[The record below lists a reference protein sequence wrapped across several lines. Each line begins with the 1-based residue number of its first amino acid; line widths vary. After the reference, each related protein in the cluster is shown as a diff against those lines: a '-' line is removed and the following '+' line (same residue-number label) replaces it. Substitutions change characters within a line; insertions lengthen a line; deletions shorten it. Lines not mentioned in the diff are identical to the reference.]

1 MKTQFYNI
9 GPNEKRF
16 VIWCHKKPCQA
27 VMFTPGLS
35 ETVGATSHQQYSIK
49 DRCWN
54 YWLYEAAYPKCQRLN
69 IAWLQQLD
77 VNRNTCSGF
86 CGHTGMSKCT
96 LDLQALVE
104 MKILGGKN
112 PPTPVQSEGSL
123 PCLKELGLT
132 VLWLL
137 QYCPTRGPRTNPFWA
152 TSHTPVLALSIFF
165 IIKSVTFYFFHCLYF
180 CMFACGPPCLL
191 C

>member
-1 MKTQFYNI
+1 MSLNI
-9 GPNEKRF
+9 WILSFIILVLTRKRF
-16 VIWCHKKPCQA
+16 VIRCRNKPCHA

-96 LDLQALVE
+96 VDLQALVE
-104 MKILGGKN
+104 MKILSWQKPSYSCAIWGFITVFKG
-112 PPTPVQSEGSL
+112 TRFDRIMIYFSIVQ
-123 PCLKELGLT
+123 PA
-132 VLWLL
+132 V
-137 QYCPTRGPRTNPFWA
+137 RGPI
-152 TSHTPVLALSIFF
+152 LS
-165 IIKSVTFYFFHCLYF
+165 
-180 CMFACGPPCLL
+180 GPPVTLL
-191 C
+191 Y